1 MTNDASL
8 PRGWMYHLYFGNSS
22 PFLDSSKENQASL
35 FTVAAPEG
43 MPDPTEGTRHL
54 TLLSWKIRLG
64 LTWCVYSQDML
75 QTGCQANTLD
85 IVNSLL
91 NTVRS
96 GSISSVLKLLIIQ
109 SKDEYSVDTT
119 CPYAFLQL

>member
-64 LTWCVYSQDML
+64 GELLPKEAQLGV
-75 QTGCQANTLD
+75 NTMVQL
-85 IVNSLL
+85 VND
-91 NTVRS
+91 
-96 GSISSVLKLLIIQ
+96 G
-109 SKDEYSVDTT
+109 
-119 CPYAFLQL
+119 